1 MSLTQSAPHLHAK
14 PPASAAQRPTVIKAW
29 LEFDNPVAW
38 FVAVIL
44 LIMPLIAN
52 NFFLIEIFGTTLI
65 LGIIALSL
73 MFLAGY
79 GGMVSLMQL
88 TVAGFAGY
96 MVAVFGVSANTNIS
110 LGWPWWLA
118 TPTALVL
125 ATLFGTLGGAL
136 AVRTEGIYTIMIT
149 LAIGAAFYYFT
160 NQNWP
165 IFGGHTGINTVA
177 TPHLWGI
184 NWRDD
189 IAFYYLILAVA
200 ALCYFA
206 VLYLSRAPF
215 GLALQGVRDNPR
227 RMAALGFNV
236 NAHRVAA
243 YTFAAFIAALGGVL
257 QVWNYRQISPGSVAV
272 ERDIDILIIAI
283 VGGITRPV
291 GPFIGALIFVLLRTF
306 ALDFLVK
313 IGLDGNRFRLLIGIG
328 FLVIVFW
335 SSDGVIGLYERW
347 RRLGR
352 AADTRSR
359 GGSGHG

>member
-1 MSLTQSAPHLHAK
+1 MSLTQGAPLHLPSQAESLRK
-14 PPASAAQRPTVIKAW
+14 TLGVPGVSENPAAW
-29 LEFDNPVAW
+29 IVA
-38 FVAVIL
+38 ILL
-44 LIMPLIAN
+44 LIMPMIAN
-52 NFFLIEIFGTTLI
+52 NFFLIEIFGTSLI
-65 LGIIALSL
+65 LGIVALSL

-96 MVAVFGVSANTNIS
+96 MVAVLGVSGNANIS

-118 TPTALVL
+118 TPMALLL
-125 ATLFGTLGGAL
+125 ATAFGTLGGAL

-160 NQNWP
+160 NQNRA
-165 IFGGHTGINTVA
+165 IFNGHTGINTIA
-177 TPHLWGI
+177 TPHFLGVD
-184 NWRDD
+184 WRAD
-189 IAFYYLILAVA
+189 IPFYYLTLAVA

-243 YTFAAFIAALGGVL
+243 YAFAALVAALGGVL

-272 ERDIDILIIAI
+272 ERDIDILIIAV
-283 VGGITRPV
+283 VGGIARPV

-313 IGLDGNRFRLLIGIG
+313 IGLDGNRFRLIIGLG
-328 FLVIVFW
+328 FLAIVFW

-347 RRLGR
+347 RRSGAGGR
-352 AADTRSR
+352 MTSSR
-359 GGSGHG
+359 RKDGHG

>member
-1 MSLTQSAPHLHAK
+1 MSLTQGAPLHLTSQAEGQRRTLSI
-14 PPASAAQRPTVIKAW
+14 PGLTENPAGWI
-29 LEFDNPVAW
+29 VA
-38 FVAVIL
+38 ILL
-44 LIMPLIAN
+44 LIMPMIAN
-52 NFFLIEIFGTTLI
+52 NFFLIEIFGTSLI
-65 LGIIALSL
+65 LGIVALSL

-96 MVAVFGVSANTNIS
+96 MVAVFGMSGNPNIS

-125 ATLFGTLGGAL
+125 ATAFGTLGGAL

-160 NQNWP
+160 NQNWA
-165 IFGGHTGINTVA
+165 IFNGHTGINTIA
-177 TPHLWGI
+177 TPHFLGVD
-184 NWRDD
+184 WRAD
-189 IAFYYLILAVA
+189 IPFYYLILAVA

-206 VLYLSRAPF
+206 VLYLSQAPF

-243 YTFAAFIAALGGVL
+243 YAFAALLAALGGVL

-272 ERDIDILIIAI
+272 ERDIDILIIAV
-283 VGGITRPV
+283 VGGIARPI

-313 IGLDGNRFRLLIGIG
+313 IGLDGNRFRLIIGLG
-328 FLVIVFW
+328 FLAIVFW

-347 RRLGR
+347 KHLGATRRTTTSYKR
-352 AADTRSR
+352 A
-359 GGSGHG
+359 SGHG

>member
-1 MSLTQSAPHLHAK
+1 MSLTQEARFHAK
-14 PPASAAQRPTVIKAW
+14 PLATAARLPPAMAW
-29 LEFDNPVAW
+29 TEFDNPAAW
-38 FVAVIL
+38 VVAVIL
-44 LIMPLIAN
+44 LIMPLLAN
-52 NFFLIEIFGTTLI
+52 GFFLIEIFGTTLI
-65 LGIIALSL
+65 LGIISLSL

-88 TVAGFAGY
+88 TIAGFAGY
-96 MVAVFGVSANTNIS
+96 MVAVFGVSASANIS

-118 TPTALVL
+118 TPMALAL
-125 ATLFGTLGGAL
+125 ATAFGTLGGAL

-160 NQNWP
+160 NQNWA
-165 IFGGHTGINTVA
+165 IFNGHTGINTIA
-177 TPHLWGI
+177 TPHFWGVD
-184 NWRDD
+184 WRSDVP
-189 IAFYYLILAVA
+189 FYYVILGTA

-206 VLYLSRAPF
+206 VLYVSRAPF

-243 YTFAAFIAALGGVL
+243 YAFASFIAALGGVL
-257 QVWNYRQISPGSVAV
+257 QVWNYRQISPGSIGV
-272 ERDIDILIIAI
+272 ERCIDILIIAV
-283 VGGITRPV
+283 VGGIARPV
-291 GPFIGALIFVLLRTF
+291 GPFMGAFIFVMLRTF

-335 SSDGVIGLYERW
+335 SSDGVIGLWERW
-347 RRLGR
+347 QRSVGG
-352 AADTRSR
+352 TRSR
-359 GGSGHG
+359 RDGGKGHG